1 MDRACFPPNPGMKGA
16 SMARVTVE
24 DCIDKVDNRFELV
37 LLAGH
42 RARMVSSGA
51 PITVDRDNDKNP
63 VVALREIAE
72 TTVSPEDLK
81 EDLIHSLQKYV
92 EVDEPEPDAPLIGT
106 SGSVD
111 ADDTDVALE
120 HMSEEELLK
129 GLEGLAPPEAQAEE
143 EE

>member
-1 MDRACFPPNPGMKGA
+1 
-16 SMARVTVE
+16 MARVTVE
-24 DCIDKVDNRFELV
+24 DCIDKVENRFELV
-37 LLAGH
+37 LLASH
-42 RARMVSSGA
+42 RARMVSSGT

-92 EVDEPEPDAPLIGT
+92 EVDEPEPENVPLIGT

-111 ADDTDVALE
+111 ADDTEVLLE
-120 HMSEEELLK
+120 RMTEEELLK
-129 GLEGLAPPEAQAEE
+129 GLEGLTPPEEQPEE